1 LYPLLITTF
10 GHIEIPGNNRSIYTL
25 HISISYQTD
34 DAFPLESTVRRRGV
48 IGNYHLS
55 PGPKSTVTKKT
66 VSTSNMSRSIGRHD
80 VVMVKST
87 RPSSTADWERDTI
100 GNDGR
105 TWIRLVAHRRD
116 FWLRDRYE
124 EDPLK
129 ATTTDVKETEGERSG
144 PSQTSEPSA
153 IPASE
158 DRMPEQESLTMEQ
171 MEVQAYYEN
180 EYSRGLRESPVVP
193 DPSYDVDS
201 LSTREYNKRKTHAD
215 NVEKT
220 RKRVVDSLQD
230 KFDGSI
236 LQLSV
241 HPSQQPQGRDL
252 LDRGLAA
259 YDSEAAV
266 ALRERIAGWDTDD
279 GDKTDLAKR
288 HAELLDMVARG
299 LVGET
304 YTPLFSARPRDG
316 DYTSD
321 LYVPDIVVWTVTAPG
336 SRDAAISGVTRI
348 EAIDDLKPR
357 ASDDLAFRVVSTGM
371 KREIRPNSTRPS
383 ESTS

>member
-1 LYPLLITTF
+1 
-10 GHIEIPGNNRSIYTL
+10 
-25 HISISYQTD
+25 
-34 DAFPLESTVRRRGV
+34 
-48 IGNYHLS
+48 
-55 PGPKSTVTKKT
+55 
-66 VSTSNMSRSIGRHD
+66 
-80 VVMVKST
+80 MVKST
-87 RPSSTADWERDTI
+87 RPSSTSDWERDTI

-105 TWIRLVAHRRD
+105 TWIRLVAHRRS

-129 ATTTDVKETEGERSG
+129 ATTADVKETGGERSG

-153 IPASE
+153 TPALGSE
-158 DRMPEQESLTMEQ
+158 DRTSEQESLTMEQ
-171 MEVQAYYEN
+171 MEVQAYYDKK
-180 EYSRGLRESPVVP
+180 YSRGLRESPVVP

-201 LSTREYNKRKTHAD
+201 LSTREYNKRKAHAD

-220 RKRVVDSLQD
+220 RERMMGSLQD

-288 HAELLDMVARG
+288 HAELLNMVARG
-299 LVGET
+299 LVGESSS
-304 YTPLFSARPRDG
+304 PLFSAGPRPG

-321 LYVPDIVVWTVTAPG
+321 LYVPDIVV
-336 SRDAAISGVTRI
+336 
-348 EAIDDLKPR
+348 
-357 ASDDLAFRVVSTGM
+357 
-371 KREIRPNSTRPS
+371 
-383 ESTS
+383 